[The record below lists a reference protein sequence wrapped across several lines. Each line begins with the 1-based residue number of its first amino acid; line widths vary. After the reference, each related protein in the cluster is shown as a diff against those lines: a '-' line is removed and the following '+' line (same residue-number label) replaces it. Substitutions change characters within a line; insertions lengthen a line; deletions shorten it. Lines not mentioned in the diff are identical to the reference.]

1 MITVDSMKQDLAE
14 LDLQIEAA
22 AAILKRLKKCRNN
35 LAKSIAFLDETPT
48 LTVLSKPREK

>member
-1 MITVDSMKQDLAE
+1 MITVDSMKQDLTE

-48 LTVLSKPREK
+48 LTVLPKLREK